1 MSDALELAKRALQH
15 FNEGSTDRAPSQM
28 RISLNAYTDEARFT
42 EERHAVFFE
51 SPIAIALSL
60 ELPEAGDFQTQTVM
74 GVPLLLTRD
83 RDMKAHCFIN
93 VCRHRG
99 AKVCLQDKGH
109 QTRFSCPYHAWT
121 YSNQGELIGIYGED
135 SFGEVDRATMG
146 LTELTCEERAGVIF
160 ACLTPGRAFDIDDW
174 LGEFAEKL
182 ADQKLAD
189 WHLYTERFLDGSGW
203 KATMDGYLEVYHHDS
218 VHGKTVGPHT
228 VGNLLVHD
236 TWGAHQRMAFARKN
250 IQELNDRPPESR
262 DNPESFIRVV
272 HSVFPNLSISA
283 ILGGQCLVG
292 FIYPGETSNT
302 TITRQLVLSATVPES
317 DTETAAVE
325 TFSQMTL
332 QAVRDEDYA
341 LVATVQ
347 GALHSGANESFLIGR
362 NEPAVQHYHVSIR
375 NILDQ
380 FSDIKRCN
388 K

>member
-28 RISLNAYTDEARFT
+28 SIPLSAYTDESRFQA
-42 EERHAVFFE
+42 ERDAVFFD
-51 SPIAIALSL
+51 SPIAVALSL
-60 ELPEAGDFQTQTVM
+60 ELPEPGDFQTQTVM
-74 GVPLLLTRD
+74 SVPLLLTRD
-83 RDMKAHCFIN
+83 RDGTAHCFIN

-99 AKVCLQDKGH
+99 AKVCQQAKGH
-109 QTRFSCPYHAWT
+109 QARFSCPYHAWT
-121 YSNQGELIGIYGED
+121 YNNRGELVGVYGEE

-146 LTELTCEERAGVIF
+146 LTELACEERAGVIF
-160 ACLTPGRAFDIDDW
+160 VCLTPGKAFDIDAW
-174 LGEFAEKL
+174 LGEFADKL
-182 ADQKLAD
+182 ADQQLTN
-189 WHLYTERFLDGSGW
+189 WHLYTERYLHGSGW

-250 IQELNDRPPESR
+250 IEELNGVPPESWAQ
-262 DNPESFIRVV
+262 PESHIRVV

-292 FIYPGETSNT
+292 FIYPGETST
-302 TITRQLVLSATVPES
+302 TTLTRQLILSAEIPT
-317 DTETAAVE
+317 TEDEQTAVE

-347 GALHSGANESFLIGR
+347 DALRSGANDSFLIGR
-362 NEPAVQHYHVSIR
+362 NEPAVQHYHRAIANVVG
-375 NILDQ
+375 N
-380 FSDIKRCN
+380 
-388 K
+388 

>member
-1 MSDALELAKRALQH
+1 MTDALELAGRALTH
-15 FNEGSTDRAPSQM
+15 FNNGTTDLAPEQL
-28 RISLNAYTDEARFT
+28 RIPIDAYTNETRFQA
-42 EERHAVFFE
+42 ERRAVFFE
-51 SPIAIALSL
+51 SPIAVALSL
-60 ELPEAGDFQTQTVM
+60 EVPEAGDFQTQCVM
-74 GVPLLLTRD
+74 GVPLLITRD
-83 RDMKAHCFIN
+83 SDKNVHCFIN

-99 AKVCLQDKGH
+99 AKVCLKDKGH

-121 YSNQGELIGIYGED
+121 YSNQGELIGVYGEE

-146 LTELTCEERAGVIF
+146 LTELCCEERSGVIF
-160 ACLTPGRAFDIDDW
+160 VSLTPGMSFDIDDW

-182 ADQKLAD
+182 ADQQLAD

-203 KATMDGYLEVYHHDS
+203 KATLDGYLEVYHHDS

-236 TWGAHQRMAFARKN
+236 TWGAHQRMVFARKN
-250 IQELNDRPPESR
+250 IDELNDSPPER
-262 DNPESFIRVV
+262 WEHPESFIRVV

-292 FIYPGETSNT
+292 FIYPGETST
-302 TITRQLVLSATVPES
+302 TTVTRQLILSATAPET
-317 DTETAAVE
+317 DEETSAVE

-347 GALHSGANESFLIGR
+347 GALRSGANESFLIGR
-362 NEPAVQHYHVSIR
+362 NEPAVQHYHRMIAKVAGNSP
-375 NILDQ
+375 
-380 FSDIKRCN
+380 
-388 K
+388 

>member
-1 MSDALELAKRALQH
+1 MSDTLELATRALKH
-15 FNEGSTDRAPSQM
+15 FNEGTTDQAPSQM
-28 RISLNAYTDEARFT
+28 RIPLSAYTDESRFQA
-42 EERHAVFFE
+42 EREAVFFD
-51 SPIAIALSL
+51 SPIAASLSL
-60 ELPEAGDFQTQTVM
+60 ELPEPGDFQTQTIM

-83 RDMKAHCFIN
+83 RDGTAHCFIN

-99 AKVCLQDKGH
+99 AKVCQQEKGH
-109 QTRFSCPYHAWT
+109 QARFSCPYHAWT
-121 YSNQGELIGIYGED
+121 YNNRGELVGVYGEE

-146 LTELTCEERAGVIF
+146 LTELACEERAGVIF
-160 ACLTPGRAFDIDDW
+160 VCLTPGKAFDIDAW
-174 LGEFAEKL
+174 LGEFADKL
-182 ADQKLAD
+182 ADQQLTN
-189 WHLYTERFLDGSGW
+189 WHLYTERYLQGSGW

-250 IQELNDRPPESR
+250 IAELNGVPPESWAQ
-262 DNPESFIRVV
+262 PESHIRVV

-292 FIYPGETSNT
+292 FIYPGETST
-302 TITRQLVLSATVPES
+302 TTLTRQLILSAEIPT
-317 DTETAAVE
+317 TEDEQTAVE

-347 GALHSGANESFLIGR
+347 GALRSGANDSFLIGR
-362 NEPAVQHYHVSIR
+362 NEPAVQHYHNAIAAVYR
-375 NILDQ
+375 EQNA
-380 FSDIKRCN
+380 FT
-388 K
+388 

>member
-1 MSDALELAKRALQH
+1 MSDALQLAKRALQH

-28 RISLNAYTDEARFT
+28 RISLKAYTDEARFT
-42 EERHAVFFE
+42 EERQAVFFE

-146 LTELTCEERAGVIF
+146 LTELACEERAGVIF

-182 ADQKLAD
+182 SDQKLAD

-218 VHGKTVGPHT
+218 VHGNTVGPHT

-250 IQELNDRPPESR
+250 IQELNDRPPESW

-292 FIYPGETSNT
+292 FIYPGETST
-302 TITRQLVLSATVPES
+302 TTVTRQLILSASVPTS
-317 DTETAAVE
+317 DDEQAAVE

-347 GALHSGANESFLIGR
+347 GALNSGANDSFLIGR
-362 NEPAVQHYHVSIR
+362 NEPAVQHYHQMIGEVVGNQR
-375 NILDQ
+375 A
-380 FSDIKRCN
+380 
-388 K
+388 

>member
-1 MSDALELAKRALQH
+1 MSDARELASRALQH
-15 FNEGSTDRAPSQM
+15 FNSGTTDLAPEQL
-28 RISLNAYTDEARFT
+28 RIPIDAYTDETRF
-42 EERHAVFFE
+42 EAERQAVFFE

-60 ELPEAGDFQTQTVM
+60 ELPEAADFQTQTVM

-93 VCRHRG
+93 ACRHRG
-99 AKVCLQDKGH
+99 AKICLQDKGH

-135 SFGEVDRATMG
+135 SFGAVDRATMG

-160 ACLTPGRAFDIDDW
+160 ACLAPGRAFDIDDW

-250 IQELNDRPPESR
+250 IQELNDRPPESW

-292 FIYPGETSNT
+292 FIYPGETST
-302 TITRQLVLSATVPES
+302 TTVTRQLILSAGAPT
-317 DTETAAVE
+317 TEDERAAVE

-347 GALHSGANESFLIGR
+347 GGLGSGANDSFLVGR
-362 NEPAVQHYHVSIR
+362 NEPAVQHYHCEIENLLKAR
-375 NILDQ
+375 KDA
-380 FSDIKRCN
+380 
-388 K
+388 

>member
-28 RISLNAYTDEARFT
+28 RIPLSAYTDESRFT
-42 EERHAVFFE
+42 EERQVVFFE

-60 ELPEAGDFQTQTVM
+60 ELPNAGDFQTQTVM
-74 GVPLLLTRD
+74 GLPLLLTRD
-83 RDMKAHCFIN
+83 RDRKAHCFIN

-99 AKVCLQDKGH
+99 AKVCSEDNGN

-160 ACLTPGRAFDIDDW
+160 ACLTPGHQFDIDAW

-182 ADQKLAD
+182 GTQKLAD

-236 TWGAHQRMAFARKN
+236 TYGAHQRMAFARKN
-250 IQELNDRPPESR
+250 IHELNDRPPESW

-292 FIYPGETSNT
+292 FIYPGETSAT
-302 TITRQLVLSATVPES
+302 TLTRQLILSAAAPT
-317 DTETAAVE
+317 TEDEQAAVE

-347 GALHSGANESFLIGR
+347 SGLGSGANDSFLVGR
-362 NEPAVQHYHVSIR
+362 NEPAVQHYHCEIDTLLKASR
-375 NILDQ
+375 
-380 FSDIKRCN
+380 DI
-388 K
+388 

>member
-28 RISLNAYTDEARFT
+28 RIPLSAYTDESRFT
-42 EERHAVFFE
+42 EERQAVFFE

-60 ELPEAGDFQTQTVM
+60 ELPNAGDFQTQTVM
-74 GVPLLLTRD
+74 GLPLLLTRD
-83 RDMKAHCFIN
+83 RDRKAHCFIN

-99 AKVCLQDKGH
+99 AKVCSEDKGN

-121 YSNQGELIGIYGED
+121 YSNQGKLIGVYGED

-160 ACLTPGRAFDIDDW
+160 ACLTPSLQFDIDAW

-182 ADQKLAD
+182 GAQKLTD

-236 TWGAHQRMAFARKN
+236 TYGAHQRMAFARKN
-250 IQELNDRPPESR
+250 IHELNDRPPESW

-292 FIYPGETSNT
+292 FIYPGETSAT
-302 TITRQLVLSATVPES
+302 TLTRQLILSAAAPT
-317 DTETAAVE
+317 TEDEQAAVE

-347 GALHSGANESFLIGR
+347 SGLGSGANDSFLVGR
-362 NEPAVQHYHVSIR
+362 NEPAVQHYHCEIDTLLKASR
-375 NILDQ
+375 
-380 FSDIKRCN
+380 DI
-388 K
+388 

>member
-28 RISLNAYTDEARFT
+28 RIPLSAYTDESRFT
-42 EERHAVFFE
+42 EERQVVFFE

-60 ELPEAGDFQTQTVM
+60 ELPNAGDFQTQTVM
-74 GVPLLLTRD
+74 GLPLLLTRD
-83 RDMKAHCFIN
+83 RDRKAHCFIN

-99 AKVCLQDKGH
+99 AKVCSEDNGN

-160 ACLTPGRAFDIDDW
+160 ACLTPSLQFDIDAW

-182 ADQKLAD
+182 GTQKLAD

-236 TWGAHQRMAFARKN
+236 TYGAHQRMAFARKN
-250 IQELNDRPPESR
+250 IHELNDRPPESW

-292 FIYPGETSNT
+292 FIYPGETSAT
-302 TITRQLVLSATVPES
+302 TLTRQLILSAAAPT
-317 DTETAAVE
+317 TEDEQAAVE

-347 GALHSGANESFLIGR
+347 SGLGSGANDSFLVGR
-362 NEPAVQHYHVSIR
+362 NEPAVQHYHCEIGTLLKASR
-375 NILDQ
+375 
-380 FSDIKRCN
+380 DI
-388 K
+388 